1 MISRDQREIP
11 DLLSGFGTYMV
22 VITSA
27 QSTKSKELLAY
38 QTLIVREAW
47 QCGGKGWLAY
57 DTMFQQQVAG
67 NPEVD
72 WNPTLYAVTFLAQS
86 GSGRKCV
93 LYMESDYSKE
103 DCALAKVKVGSL
115 IPKMSSRQDTQQSGA
130 EATSRLPKGKSRMV
144 CFAWNQGECSFPYC
158 RYQHTCIMCGGEY
171 CIIHCHAWGTD
182 WESWRKQG
190 REPQSW
196 DPQGR
201 DPQGRQLAH

>member
-1 MISRDQREIP
+1 M
-11 DLLSGFGTYMV
+11 
-22 VITSA
+22 
-27 QSTKSKELLAY
+27 
-38 QTLIVREAW
+38 
-47 QCGGKGWLAY
+47 AY

-93 LYMESDYSKE
+93 LCMESDYSKE
-103 DCALAKVKVGSL
+103 DCALVKVKVGSL
-115 IPKMSSRQDTQQSGA
+115 IPKTSSRRDTQSNKA
-130 EATSRLPKGKSRMV
+130 ELKPKVVRLRGSQGWSVLPGIKGNAPSSTV
-144 CFAWNQGECSFPYC
+144 GTNTPASCVGVNTVLFTA
-158 RYQHTCIMCGGEY
+158 
-171 CIIHCHAWGTD
+171 HAWGTD

-190 REPQSW
+190 HESQSR